1 MIHTPMIHDLM
12 EKIEKLDTLC
22 NERLNARRHFEEQ
35 QMEKDQ
41 AIDLLSSRIVQLYT
55 TYNTSHSDRS
65 AKSRLP
71 DTFLIA
77 NLLVE
82 IDKEEGSVHVIRYP
96 SLTSNGQAVIQKQ

>member
-1 MIHTPMIHDLM
+1 MIHSPLIHDLM

-71 DTFLIA
+71 DAFLIA

-96 SLTSNGQAVIQKQ
+96 SLTSKGQAVIQKQ